1 MSERI
6 DRLETALERNIAD
19 VADLIVVSGNVLM
32 AVESI
37 VEQLHRYDEEARK
50 RDEEARKRDE
60 EARRRDE
67 RFEILRQEAIADRKN
82 SDAKFNALLLEIQS
96 TNRRVDVLEQSEYG
110 QNP

>member
-32 AVESI
+32 AVEGI
-37 VEQLHRYDEEARK
+37 VEQLHRY
-50 RDEEARKRDE
+50 DEEARKRDE